1 MVNQSGSLRERLI
14 SQIATEPLA
23 REIPLRAQAAVP
35 TSVIRHLDNLARLA
49 DEWDAIA
56 TQAGSPT
63 QQYIWAEACAAAF
76 ESAGRLQ
83 IVTVEQAGQTAAI
96 APFVRRQGLPRLEL
110 LGVKELYEP
119 MDLLCSDL
127 SALDQLASAIAELP
141 LPIWIE
147 RVPGDSPLLAA
158 VKKAYKRRG
167 LVYIS
172 PAQGYPVIPLDEGWA
187 VPELKFNAGR
197 RSDFRRAQRNAERL
211 GTISYEIHSPTPD
224 ECEPLLEEALRVEA
238 ASWKGT
244 AGSAIEYDK
253 LRAPFYRRYAASAC
267 AKGILRLCFL
277 RIGGQAA
284 AMQYAIECG
293 GRFWLLK
300 IGYDETFARCSPG
313 MLLML
318 HSIGDAARRGL
329 RSYEFLGTAEPWT
342 QMWTQEVRPAVSIR
356 AYPAAPLA
364 MATLTADAAR
374 FMWAKLKKRVG
385 GKP

>member
-14 SQIATEPLA
+14 SLTVTEPLA
-23 REIPLRAQAAVP
+23 REIPLRAQVAVP
-35 TSVIRHLDNLARLA
+35 RSVIHHLDDLAQLSDQWEA
-49 DEWDAIA
+49 MAV
-56 TQAGSPT
+56 QAVSPT

-76 ESAGRLQ
+76 GAAGRLQ
-83 IVTVEQAGQTAAI
+83 VVAVEQAGQQVGI
-96 APFVRRQGLPRLEL
+96 APLVRRPGLPRLEL
-110 LGVKELYEP
+110 LGVKELHEP

-147 RVPGDSPLLAA
+147 RAPGDSPLLAA
-158 VKKAYKRRG
+158 IKKAYKRRG
-167 LVYIS
+167 LVYLS
-172 PAQGYPVIPLDEGWA
+172 PAQGYPCIPLDDGWA
-187 VPELKFNAGR
+187 DPEQKFNAGR
-197 RSDFRRAQRNAERL
+197 RSDFRRAQRHAEKL
-211 GTISYEIHSPTPD
+211 GAVSYEMHRPTPD

-244 AGSAIEYDK
+244 AGSAIEYDQ
-253 LRAPFYRRYAASAC
+253 LRAPFYRRYAVSAC

-284 AMQYAIECG
+284 AMQYAVECG
-293 GRFWLLK
+293 ERFWLLK
-300 IGYDETFARCSPG
+300 IGYDEKFARCSPG

-356 AYPAAPLA
+356 AYPARPLA
-364 MATLTADAAR
+364 MATLAADAGR
-374 FMWAKLKKRVG
+374 SMWAKLKKSFG
-385 GKP
+385 EKP